1 MGSRGTAFRGARN
14 GGSRATK
21 RRFVNKWHLFS
32 NNMPLNFNN
41 MPLLSDKAA
50 LFCNNAALLGNNL
63 ALLELGVLL
72 KNVCLLSET
81 PLYIVSPTTDENR
94 QR

>member
-21 RRFVNKWHLFS
+21 RRFVNKWH
-32 NNMPLNFNN
+32 LNFNN

>member
-1 MGSRGTAFRGARN
+1 
-14 GGSRATK
+14 
-21 RRFVNKWHLFS
+21 
-32 NNMPLNFNN
+32 

-50 LFCNNAALLGNNL
+50 LSCNNAALLGNNL
-63 ALLELGVLL
+63 ALLVLGVLP
-72 KNVCLLSET
+72 KDVCLLSET